1 MDLLTHLLHYFFVV
15 LLSFF
20 IIPLCL
26 YPLSLSSHF
35 SLCHEWW
42 SFTFQC
48 MDDGHVPFRSY
59 VMDTGLEIFSWEG
72 HLIKESSCTLLFES
86 IFISLCILRGSLS
99 SPLLHTLVIWLFSMI
114 WFEWISAHSFS
125 FDLLVLLMIFHS
137 PCLHCSLFIVIYI
150 LCSIFS
156 IHHSCTSHQQFN
168 IFLSS
173 LSSLIYSSLILS
185 SSLIYSY
192 WTSPNPW
199 FMRLSVHIAFYTWGY
214 KVLSLG
220 LLSLVSLHFFTLL
233 P

>member
-1 MDLLTHLLHYFFVV
+1 
-15 LLSFF
+15 
-20 IIPLCL
+20 
-26 YPLSLSSHF
+26 
-35 SLCHEWW
+35 
-42 SFTFQC
+42 

-72 HLIKESSCTLLFES
+72 YLIKESSCTLLFES

-125 FDLLVLLMIFHS
+125 FDLFVLLMIFHS

-168 IFLSS
+168 IIPFFSFIIDIFIFYSFFIIDIFILDILKSMIYETLCTYCILYTRVWGFIIRIIEPSFPSFLH
-173 LSSLIYSSLILS
+173 LITLAYV
-185 SSLIYSY
+185 
-192 WTSPNPW
+192 TSW
-199 FMRLSVHIAFYTWGY
+199 
-214 KVLSLG
+214 VLR
-220 LLSLVSLHFFTLL
+220 
-233 P
+233 PP